1 VRFAVD
7 RSGRV
12 LSASLAGSAGIPAL
26 DQEALAV
33 FRRAEPLPPA
43 PADVTGA
50 TFTFTIPIRFLAR

>member
-12 LSASLAGSAGIPAL
+12 LSASLAGSAGVPAL

-33 FRRAEPLPPA
+33 FRRAEPLPPT
-43 PADVTGA
+43 PPDVPGA
-50 TFTFTIPIRFLAR
+50 SFTFTIPIRFLAR